1 MGKLVFVTGGA
12 RSGKSRFAEQLVTE
26 MRQPVVYL
34 ATMVPGDEELQERV
48 AAHRRRRPSEWK
60 TVEEALDVAAAI
72 RRIDPKSVILLDCLS
87 LWVSNALLAAI
98 PNTDAAS
105 PPNWVRAADLCA
117 KQAQDVLEQQRARPG
132 AMVVVSN
139 EVGMGIVPIG
149 ALARVYRD
157 ALGLVNQLFA
167 GNASAAYLIVSG
179 LPFRLK

>member
-12 RSGKSRFAEQLVTE
+12 RSGKSQFAEQLVTG
-26 MRQPVVYL
+26 MRQPVIYL

-72 RRIDPKSVILLDCLS
+72 RRIDQHPVILLDCLS

-98 PNTDAAS
+98 PDTDAAS
-105 PPNWVRAADLCA
+105 PATWVKAADLCA
-117 KQAQDVLEQQRARPG
+117 ERAQDVLAQQRARSG

-149 ALARVYRD
+149 ALARAYRD
-157 ALGLVNQLFA
+157 ALGFVNQLFA
-167 GNASAAYLIVSG
+167 GNADDAYLMVSG
-179 LPFRLK
+179 LPLRLK